1 MEEELKEAIDK
12 LTDQIAKLGRD
23 IGNKGSSTG
32 GNRTKSANKASGASD
47 DVAKKLNS
55 LGATAK
61 GTSKSL
67 GDMTGANAKLITSST
82 KLNWQQ
88 KATQNRLKSFGA
100 GLADAGKS
108 GQDSLKQ
115 LSGALINGSS
125 TFTKVLGKFALGLG
139 FAWGTLE
146 NFAEAARSAS
156 GALNLGAV
164 SVGLMQTQSM
174 MSGLGKEFAT
184 VINESGGGF
193 KLLGATTEDAV
204 KNLSQMSRAVRNG
217 SSMMGNLTKAHGV
230 SAKSVNETA
239 KLTAQLGLT
248 EKQSASLMAA
258 GLDVA
263 RRAGVD
269 QDKAMQVAIKSYATT
284 AKTARGLSD
293 QFGVSAHA
301 IMQASMAFQKSIA
314 GQRAANLGV
323 GSDATEI
330 QGVMGQLL
338 GNLSQDQRDR
348 ASAAMAA
355 GQTGQAVAIATEGKT
370 GAEAAA
376 IASAIAMMD
385 TGQKTKGDGTLLDAM
400 KSMESASMNTWAS
413 NENFVDTNMN
423 AAAGIGLAFKRL
435 SDTTNKSDKDAEAN
449 SKKGKTTEAGNI
461 ESLTNMKTSV
471 DFAKGAFWGLV
482 AGGVG
487 LLGTFMSL
495 AAAGSAAALSIGGSG
510 GMLKGLFG
518 SVKDGFSKM
527 TSGAIG
533 GGLKGAKSV
542 VGGVASKPGL
552 LGKAGGFVK
561 GMMGGGGT
569 TPEMP
574 STSGLTKSTAALGKF
589 GEKTKSVGSMIK
601 DTMGGIGSG
610 LSKLF
615 KGIGEGMTSFG
626 KGIAGLAKGIGS
638 AMTSIGAGAAKLGSG
653 LGKGI
658 GKLVQYSLEGIGK
671 GLSAVSNPKY
681 FIGAAV
687 LAAVGGAMWIAGK
700 AFQQFSNINWGGVIA
715 GGIALGV
722 VTAGAA
728 LIGASGMIAPIM
740 LGALAIGVL
749 GAALIPFAFAAGLAG
764 EAMIDLG
771 YGLQM
776 IGTVPIGTLLA
787 LGPALALMGV
797 GLAALAGGGALSSF
811 MGMFQSEGPIDKI
824 VKIAGAA
831 KGVQLMATSVARFGR
846 NLMIFNK
853 GLEGVSETAL
863 DKLDSF
869 IDMTSNISSDAVNGI
884 GDLAISMMMLSTSLN
899 NTDFNKLNL
908 PLDLADRYHDL
919 AAGILVTASA
929 LDQLP
934 KPSMWDT
941 IIAGVGSLFAKDP
954 EQPKALSSATVSES
968 IQLEKEETTTYADG
982 RTETTKE
989 TLTVLQS
996 IEGHISRAEKNTRPQ
1011 ALIGSPR
1018 VSG

>member
-846 NLMIFNK
+846 NLLIFNK

-1011 ALIGSPR
+1011 TLIGSPR

>member
-1 MEEELKEAIDK
+1 
-12 LTDQIAKLGRD
+12 
-23 IGNKGSSTG
+23 
-32 GNRTKSANKASGASD
+32 
-47 DVAKKLNS
+47 
-55 LGATAK
+55 
-61 GTSKSL
+61 
-67 GDMTGANAKLITSST
+67 
-82 KLNWQQ
+82 
-88 KATQNRLKSFGA
+88 
-100 GLADAGKS
+100 
-108 GQDSLKQ
+108 
-115 LSGALINGSS
+115 
-125 TFTKVLGKFALGLG
+125 
-139 FAWGTLE
+139 
-146 NFAEAARSAS
+146 
-156 GALNLGAV
+156 
-164 SVGLMQTQSM
+164 
-174 MSGLGKEFAT
+174 
-184 VINESGGGF
+184 
-193 KLLGATTEDAV
+193 
-204 KNLSQMSRAVRNG
+204 
-217 SSMMGNLTKAHGV
+217 
-230 SAKSVNETA
+230 
-239 KLTAQLGLT
+239 
-248 EKQSASLMAA
+248 
-258 GLDVA
+258 
-263 RRAGVD
+263 
-269 QDKAMQVAIKSYATT
+269 
-284 AKTARGLSD
+284 
-293 QFGVSAHA
+293 
-301 IMQASMAFQKSIA
+301 
-314 GQRAANLGV
+314 
-323 GSDATEI
+323 
-330 QGVMGQLL
+330 
-338 GNLSQDQRDR
+338 
-348 ASAAMAA
+348 
-355 GQTGQAVAIATEGKT
+355 
-370 GAEAAA
+370 
-376 IASAIAMMD
+376 
-385 TGQKTKGDGTLLDAM
+385 
-400 KSMESASMNTWAS
+400 
-413 NENFVDTNMN
+413 
-423 AAAGIGLAFKRL
+423 
-435 SDTTNKSDKDAEAN
+435 
-449 SKKGKTTEAGNI
+449 
-461 ESLTNMKTSV
+461 
-471 DFAKGAFWGLV
+471 
-482 AGGVG
+482 
-487 LLGTFMSL
+487 
-495 AAAGSAAALSIGGSG
+495 
-510 GMLKGLFG
+510 
-518 SVKDGFSKM
+518 
-527 TSGAIG
+527 
-533 GGLKGAKSV
+533 
-542 VGGVASKPGL
+542 
-552 LGKAGGFVK
+552 
-561 GMMGGGGT
+561 MMGGGGT

-1011 ALIGSPR
+1011 TLIGSPR

>member
-1011 ALIGSPR
+1011 TLIGSPR